1 MNIKD
6 NLKILLK
13 IISLLLL
20 LYKLFFLLLIDKPR
34 QLIYRAFPASLSL
47 GLRGL
52 LLSNEFA
59 LT

>member
-6 NLKILLK
+6 NLKIFLQ

-34 QLIYRAFPASLSL
+34 
-47 GLRGL
+47 
-52 LLSNEFA
+52 
-59 LT
+59 